1 MRLHAAEGWCF
12 ILLLLLCKAHEAI
25 SGCEVIVEAS
35 FDIREIHTPL
45 ALSYVQ
51 EAHVQI

>member
-1 MRLHAAEGWCF
+1 MQQKVGALFSCCCYARRTRQ
-12 ILLLLLCKAHEAI
+12 AI